1 MKKEILAFVYKTR
14 GIYMLIAISISMAI
28 KFHSGGITTLP
39 FFITGVLLAAIAQVF
54 RVYVASY
61 LWGRQAVTEPEAEFL
76 TTVGPYAYVRNP
88 MYLGNFLIG
97 LSLCLAINE
106 WYAFALF
113 ILSYIFVYSLVIPYE
128 EEYLQN
134 KFGERYIE
142 YKAHTGRLIPRLN
155 IYKNGSKVIPDCKAG
170 VLGEIHVP
178 VFLAV
183 FFILIYILFVNGQV

>member
-1 MKKEILAFVYKTR
+1 MKKKILAFVYKTR

-28 KFHSGGITTLP
+28 KYHSGGITTLP
-39 FFITGVLLAAIAQVF
+39 FFITGMILAAIAQIF

-97 LSLCLAINE
+97 LALCLAIRE

-134 KFGERYIE
+134 RFNEHYIE

-155 IYKNGSKVIPDCKAG
+155 AYKSGLKVIPNYKAG
-170 VLGEIHVP
+170 TLGEMHVP
-178 VFLAV
+178 IFLV
-183 FFILIYILFVNGQV
+183 IYFILIYILFIKQ

>member
-1 MKKEILAFVYKTR
+1 
-14 GIYMLIAISISMAI
+14 MLVAISISMAI
-28 KFHSGGITTLP
+28 KFYSGGITTLP
-39 FFITGVLLAAIAQVF
+39 FFIAGVILAAITQMF

-97 LSLCLAINE
+97 LALCLAIGE
-106 WYAFALF
+106 WYAYAFF

-134 KFGERYIE
+134 RFGKYYME
-142 YKAHTGRLIPRLN
+142 YKAHTGRLVPRLN
-155 IYKNGSKVIPDCKAG
+155 VYKNGSKVIPDYKAG
-170 VLGEIHVP
+170 ILGEIHVP
-178 VFLAV
+178 IFLAV
-183 FFILIYILFVNGQV
+183 FFILIYILFVR